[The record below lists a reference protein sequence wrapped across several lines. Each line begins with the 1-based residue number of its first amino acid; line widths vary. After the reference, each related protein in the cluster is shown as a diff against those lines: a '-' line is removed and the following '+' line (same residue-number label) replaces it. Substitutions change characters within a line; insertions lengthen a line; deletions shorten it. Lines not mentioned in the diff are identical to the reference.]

1 MWVASVDFQKAFDS
15 IQHDAIWEISQES
28 LCQWAKHLSFG
39 KDVCWPTRHRLDG
52 RGEQWIRDLSWK
64 KPRDPSSSFLP
75 DSVLKDIGF
84 WNEKGLGIKLGR
96 RENRLHIQPEIC
108 WRRAYRGELFETAQ
122 KGWWLTSESAQ
133 KRKSLTFTK
142 TKRKFSPLRTQTSW
156 KKSRLTG
163 YKPKY
168 FFLKEKSNIWDRWSH
183 SWIIVPDKMVTQH
196 DFFFRIDYVQLHY
209 MTWRFDNYHFSLH
222 DIVGSFEGDGSK
234 WRRKREEKERATET
248 DTETHKTTRQRYRHW
263 LFCLCL
269 SVFCLGPCLRFICW
283 CVVVTFCS
291 NVS

>member
-1 MWVASVDFQKAFDS
+1 MQFGRSLRNLSVNEQNICLLEKMYADQRATV
-15 IQHDAIWEISQES
+15 
-28 LCQWAKHLSFG
+28 LT
-39 KDVCWPTRHRLDG
+39 DVV
-52 RGEQWIRDLSWK
+52 EQWIRDLSWK
-64 KPRDPSSSFLP
+64 KPGDPSSSFLP

-84 WNEKGLGIKLGR
+84 WNEKGLGIKLGEEKTDCISNPR
-96 RENRLHIQPEIC
+96 FADDVLIVANSLKQLKKDDD
-108 WRRAYRGELFETAQ
+108 W
-122 KGWWLTSESAQ
+122 TSESAQ

-234 WRRKREEKERATET
+234 WWRKREEKERATET

-263 LFCLCL
+263 FFCLCL
-269 SVFCLGPCLRFICW
+269 SVFCLCPCLRFICW

-291 NVS
+291 NAS